1 MSSNAAP
8 IDRLLDLM
16 ARLRD
21 PRSGCPW
28 DIEQDFATIAP
39 YTIEEAYE
47 VADAIA
53 RGDMAALR
61 EELGDLLFQ
70 VVFHARMAE
79 EKHAFA
85 FGDVVQA
92 IIDKMI
98 ARHPHVFGGAE
109 RRDSEAQIRLWEDH
123 KAAERARKL
132 AQSGGAAPSALDDV
146 PLNLPALARAQKLQK
161 RASRIGFDW
170 GDAAPAL
177 DKVAEEQ
184 AEVAAALAEPG
195 RPHVAEEIGDLL
207 FAAVNVA
214 RLSGVDAETALRDA
228 SLKFQRRFKAME
240 AILREQGKDEGRAS
254 LAEMDAVWDLVKA
267 AERRA

>member
-1 MSSNAAP
+1 
-8 IDRLLDLM
+8 
-16 ARLRD
+16 
-21 PRSGCPW
+21 
-28 DIEQDFATIAP
+28 
-39 YTIEEAYE
+39 
-47 VADAIA
+47 
-53 RGDMAALR
+53 
-61 EELGDLLFQ
+61 
-70 VVFHARMAE
+70 MAE

-92 IIDKMI
+92 ITDKMI

-132 AQSGGAAPSALDDV
+132 AQSGAAAPSALDDV

-240 AILREQGKDEGRAS
+240 AILREKGKDEGRAS